1 MSGEVRVGRND
12 PCPCGSG
19 RKYKRCC
26 FAADRES
33 GVAAAEAVPVGDR
46 AAVHARDEALVLDL
60 VKYGAR
66 RFGAEAGGFVEVFA
80 DAEAS
85 IQLAMPWSVYGF
97 LVRGRPIVD
106 WFLEEQ
112 GARLPTLD
120 RAWLEAQQ
128 ASWLSVWEVVDVD
141 PGAGLELIDL
151 LSGERRQVREVSA
164 SRTLVARDTILARV
178 VDDVAVSV
186 LCGVHFR
193 ALPPAEADEVV
204 RRARRGLRRRGK
216 VPAAELRAGSV
227 GRDLIELWEEAVEEY
242 DRRQQI
248 PPNLSNTDGEPFLLT
263 TDQFAIA
270 PGTEAE
276 VEELLALLPG
286 VERSDPHGG
295 PHGGPEGEPPEFTFV
310 RPGNRLHSSW
320 ENTILGRAWIARR
333 VLHVESNSRARADR
347 LRAIVEGAC
356 GERLRHRGRRHVDP
370 LSEKAATERAGRDLP
385 ETPAELV
392 PVLLE
397 LKQRHY
403 ADWADEPLPALGG
416 KTPRQAVR
424 TPAGRRKI
432 DLLLKEM
439 ENHEQRAGDSAPFDF
454 GPLRR
459 ELALGE

>member
-26 FAADRES
+26 FAADRAS
-33 GVAAAEAVPVGDR
+33 GAAEAEAVVPGDR
-46 AAVHARDEALVLDL
+46 AVVHARDERLVLEL
-60 VKYGAR
+60 AKYGGR
-66 RFGAEAGGFVEVFA
+66 RFGREAGGFVEVFA
-80 DAEAS
+80 DAEGA

-97 LVRGRPIVD
+97 LVRGRAIVD
-106 WFLEEQ
+106 WYLDER
-112 GARLPTLD
+112 GKRLPAAD

-128 ASWLSVWEVVDVD
+128 ASWLSVWEVVGVE
-141 PGAGLELIDL
+141 PGAVLELVDL
-151 LSGERRQVREVSA
+151 LSGERRQVHEVSA
-164 SRTLVARDTILARV
+164 SQSLVARDAILARV

-186 LCGVHFR
+186 LCGVHPR

-204 RRARRGLRRRGK
+204 QRARRGLRRRGK
-216 VPAAELRAGSV
+216 VPVADLRSGLV
-227 GRDLIELWEEAVEEY
+227 GRDLIELWEEVVEEH
-242 DRRQQI
+242 DRRQRI

-347 LRAIVEGAC
+347 LRTLVEGAC

-370 LSEKAATERAGRDLP
+370 LSEKAATERSGRDLA

-397 LKQRHY
+397 LKRRHY
-403 ADWADEPLPALGG
+403 ADWADQPLPALAGR
-416 KTPRQAVR
+416 TPRQAVR
-424 TPAGRRKI
+424 TPAGRRQV
-432 DLLLKEM
+432 DLLLREM
-439 ENHEQRAGDSAPFDF
+439 ENHEQRSGDSAPFDF
-454 GPLRR
+454 ASLRR
-459 ELALGE
+459 DLALGD

>member
-26 FAADRES
+26 FAADRERS
-33 GVAAAEAVPVGDR
+33 AVEAGAVAPGDR

-60 VKYGAR
+60 VKYGAQ
-66 RFGAEAGGFVEVFA
+66 RFGPEAGGFVEVFA

-85 IQLAMPWSVYGF
+85 IQLALPWSVYGF
-97 LVRGRPIVD
+97 PVRGRPVVD
-106 WFLEEQ
+106 WYLDER
-112 GARLPTLD
+112 GARLPAPD

-128 ASWLSVWEVVDVD
+128 ASWLSVWEVVDVE
-141 PGAGLELIDL
+141 PGAGLELVDL
-151 LSGERRQVREVSA
+151 LSGERRQVWEVSA
-164 SRTLVARDTILARV
+164 SRSLVARDTILARV

-186 LCGVHFR
+186 LCGVHLR
-193 ALPPAEADEVV
+193 ALPPAAADEVV

-216 VPAAELRAGSV
+216 VPAAELRAGLV

-270 PGTEAE
+270 PGAEAE
-276 VEELLALLPG
+276 VEERLALLPG

-295 PHGGPEGEPPEFTFV
+295 PEDGPPEFTFV
-310 RPGNRLHSSW
+310 RPGNRQHSSW

-347 LRAIVEGAC
+347 LRTLVEGAC

-370 LSEKAATERAGRDLP
+370 LSEQVAPERAGRDLP
-385 ETPAELV
+385 ETPAELA

-397 LKQRHY
+397 LKRRHY
-403 ADWADEPLPALGG
+403 ADWADQPLPALAGR
-416 KTPRQAVR
+416 TPRQAVR
-424 TPAGRRKI
+424 TPAGRRQV

-454 GPLRR
+454 ASLRR